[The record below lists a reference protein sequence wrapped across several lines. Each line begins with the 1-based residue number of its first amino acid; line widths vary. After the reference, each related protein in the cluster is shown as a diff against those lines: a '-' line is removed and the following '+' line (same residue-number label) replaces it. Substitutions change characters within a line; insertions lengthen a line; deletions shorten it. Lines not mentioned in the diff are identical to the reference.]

1 MSLGV
6 VTGKLK
12 ATEKQQIMEDFT
24 AGKIDVLMATTVIE
38 VGINVPNATVIT
50 ITGADRFG
58 FSTLHQLRGRV
69 GRGKY
74 KSYCI
79 LQTDDV
85 NEKLQFM
92 CTTTDGFEI
101 AEKDLE
107 MRGPGSLFGERQSGD
122 NYYVSLMLA
131 NQQLFMRLKETAKEL
146 CKNSTGR
153 DIIRRYEEIFLSE
166 EER

>member
-1 MSLGV
+1 M
-6 VTGKLK
+6 
-12 ATEKQQIMEDFT
+12 
-24 AGKIDVLMATTVIE
+24 
-38 VGINVPNATVIT
+38 
-50 ITGADRFG
+50 ITGAERFG

-69 GRGKY
+69 GRGEY

-79 LQTDDV
+79 LQTIEP

-92 CTTTDGFEI
+92 CDTTDGFKI

-107 MRGPGSLFGERQSGD
+107 LRGPGSMFGERQSGD

-131 NQQLFMRLKETAKEL
+131 NQELFKKLKETAKKL
-146 CKNSTGR
+146 CKDATGR
-153 DIIRRYEEIFLSE
+153 DIIRRYEEIFRAE

>member
-1 MSLGV
+1 MF
-6 VTGKLK
+6 
-12 ATEKQQIMEDFT
+12 KQNFIF
-24 AGKIDVLMATTVIE
+24 
-38 VGINVPNATVIT
+38 
-50 ITGADRFG
+50 
-58 FSTLHQLRGRV
+58 
-69 GRGKY
+69 
-74 KSYCI
+74 YCI
-79 LQTDDV
+79 LQTNDV

-131 NQQLFMRLKETAKEL
+131 NQKLFARLKDTAKEL
-146 CKNSTGR
+146 CKSGTGK
-153 DIIRRYEEIFLSE
+153 DIVRRYEEIFRAE